1 MTLLFQPNQK
11 LLFIGDSITDCG
23 RRGDHSP
30 YGHGYVRRIQEW
42 LGAVHP
48 ELNLSIVNK
57 GISGN
62 TIRDLI
68 ARWGED
74 VTAEQPDWLFI
85 KIGVNDMWRFV
96 TDRLDAAVPV
106 EEYKRHYQA
115 LLDDAQSRT
124 DAQIM
129 LIEPFLAEPDLADGF
144 RGGLDQYRLAVRH
157 LAETNDLP
165 VVKLQDAVDAGLAHQ
180 PFDYWTTDRVHPTPI
195 GHTLIAR
202 EVLKACGFAF

>member
-1 MTLLFQPNQK
+1 
-11 LLFIGDSITDCG
+11 
-23 RRGDHSP
+23 
-30 YGHGYVRRIQEW
+30 
-42 LGAVHP
+42 
-48 ELNLSIVNK
+48 
-57 GISGN
+57 
-62 TIRDLI
+62 
-68 ARWGED
+68 
-74 VTAEQPDWLFI
+74 
-85 KIGVNDMWRFV
+85 
-96 TDRLDAAVPV
+96 
-106 EEYKRHYQA
+106 
-115 LLDDAQSRT
+115 
-124 DAQIM
+124 M